1 MKMGKLIRI
10 SSLGSIH
17 QTDKVSYKEAM
28 RLLSCTSNDTCA
40 WRYETTNGAIT
51 AEIQRNVR
59 EQNFRAELIGDQ
71 TRVKIQNL
79 IEGIY

>member
-1 MKMGKLIRI
+1 MGKLIRI
-10 SSLGSIH
+10 SSLGTIH
-17 QTDKVSYKEAM
+17 QDNKVSYKEAM

-40 WRYETTNGAIT
+40 WRYETTESAIT

-59 EQNFRAELIGDQ
+59 EQDYKANLIGDQ

-79 IEGIY
+79 GEGVY